1 MPRPEMPPQP
11 DHSAVLGVIT
21 VAFLAFVLLV
31 ATGLYKWLV

>member
-11 DHSAVLGVIT
+11 DHSAVFGVIA
-21 VAFLAFVLLV
+21 VAFLAFIVLV